1 MTIQTKTNRES
12 RFVHS
17 RLPWLI
23 AALSFIFYL
32 VTINR
37 WVSLLNI
44 DTVARH
50 AGWMWG
56 PELYHPLVYLVMFP
70 IRWFPQNLVA
80 PAINLLSAGF
90 AALTLGLLARCVTL
104 LPHDRTEDQRQRE
117 RSKSAL
123 LSIRA
128 AWIPPVLA
136 VVVCGLQLNFWEGA
150 TGGSIEMLKNR
161 IAESVFDRRFD
172 QRKV

>member
-1 MTIQTKTNRES
+1 
-12 RFVHS
+12 
-17 RLPWLI
+17 
-23 AALSFIFYL
+23 
-32 VTINR
+32 INR

-150 TGGSIEMLKNR
+150 TGGSIEMLDMLLLAYVTYCLLEFR
-161 IAESVFDRRFD
+161 ISRNEWQLMRAALVCGIGM
-172 QRKV
+172 